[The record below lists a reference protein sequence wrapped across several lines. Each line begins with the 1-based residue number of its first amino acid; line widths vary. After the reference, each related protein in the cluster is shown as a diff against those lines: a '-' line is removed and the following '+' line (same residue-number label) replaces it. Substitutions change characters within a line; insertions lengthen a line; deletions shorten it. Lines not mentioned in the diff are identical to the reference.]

1 MAFVFLAIAVGL
13 FAATHLIPAMPG
25 LKARL
30 QSRLGARYGMVF
42 GLAATVL
49 VIAIILAWRATSFV
63 AVYDPPHWGRY
74 AALALML
81 MAFMFLGVFVFRGRL
96 RQWVRYPFAIAL
108 LFWGSAHLL
117 ANGDTAS
124 LILFGGLVVYA
135 VAFILLSLMA
145 NVRPSNDVRE
155 GHDVL
160 AIVIGVAFY
169 AAMVQLHA
177 IVIGVPIVTIQNA
190 FGG

>member
-1 MAFVFLAIAVGL
+1 MAFAFLAIAVAL
-13 FAATHLIPAMPG
+13 FAATHLIPALPG

-30 QSRLGARYGMVF
+30 QARFGAKYGMFF
-42 GLAATVL
+42 GLVATVL
-49 VIAIILAWRATSFV
+49 VIAIILAWRATPFV
-63 AVYDPPHWGRY
+63 AVYEPPQWGRH
-74 AALALML
+74 AALALVL
-81 MAFMFLGVFVFRGRL
+81 VAFVFLGVFVFRGRL

-124 LILFGGLVVYA
+124 LILFGGLAIYA
-135 VAFILLSLMA
+135 VVFIVLSLMA
-145 NVRPSNDVRE
+145 KVRPSEDVRE